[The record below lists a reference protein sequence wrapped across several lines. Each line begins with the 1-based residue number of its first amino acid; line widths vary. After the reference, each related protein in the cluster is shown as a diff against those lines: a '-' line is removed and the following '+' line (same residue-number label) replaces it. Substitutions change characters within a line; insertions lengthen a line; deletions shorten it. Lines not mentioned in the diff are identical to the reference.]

1 MTTRLL
7 PRLAIAAACLLLAT
21 AAAAQGQSSSRSK
34 DLSVECPPTAAGGKH
49 HAATRTPLSTR
60 SEAQTLHKDMAQCTS
75 KRDRSSRAECAR
87 EVWEEHAAATGT
99 EPSNQRMA
107 MADCR

>member
-7 PRLAIAAACLLLAT
+7 PRVAIAAACLLLAT

-49 HAATRTPLSTR
+49 AATRTPLSTR
-60 SEAQTLHKDMAQCTS
+60 SEARTLHKDMAQCTS

-87 EVWEEHAAATGT
+87 EVWEERAAATGA